1 MKKLNKSLIAT
12 ATAAALVGALGVA
25 YAQSSVP
32 TTTPAGASDQSVQS
46 SQTPAGNTNSAMGQS
61 GDAQQ
66 MNNANSSPT
75 AGSSSVDSSTSFQS
89 EQPAQAD
96 RG

>member
-12 ATAAALVGALGVA
+12 ATAAALVGALGIA
-25 YAQSSVP
+25 YAQSGGVP
-32 TTTPAGASDQSVQS
+32 TTTPSGMSDQNAQS
-46 SQTPAGNTNSAMGQS
+46 TVTPAGNQGQS

-75 AGSSSVDSSTSFQS
+75 AGSSSVDSSSSFQS